1 MVFRSVVLAVAI
13 FASGANAQEG
23 TFAVRHL
30 TPETALKAAQAV
42 LAACRADG
50 FQIAVAVVD
59 RSGVA
64 QIVLR
69 DRFAGPHTVGVAID
83 KAYTAITLRQDT
95 LAIAQLSQSGEM
107 SGLRNFPRIVAVGGG
122 VVVEGGGTI
131 FGGIGVSGAPG
142 GAADDKC
149 AKAGL
154 AAIVDEITF

>member
-1 MVFRSVVLAVAI
+1 
-13 FASGANAQEG
+13 
-23 TFAVRHL
+23 L

-42 LAACRADG
+42 LAACRTDG

>member
-1 MVFRSVVLAVAI
+1 MVFRFAALA
-13 FASGANAQEG
+13 FAMFVSNANAQEG
-23 TFAVRHL
+23 TFAIRNL

-59 RSGVA
+59 RSGTA

-69 DRFAGPHTVGVAID
+69 DRFAGPHTVGIAID

-122 VVVEGGGTI
+122 VVVEGGGSI

>member
-1 MVFRSVVLAVAI
+1 MAFRSVVLALAI

>member
-1 MVFRSVVLAVAI
+1 MVVRFVALALAI

-95 LAIAQLSQSGEM
+95 LAIAQLSQAGEM

-122 VVVEGGGTI
+122 VVVEGGGSI

-154 AAIVDEITF
+154 AAIIDEITF

>member
-1 MVFRSVVLAVAI
+1 MAFRSVVLAVTI

>member
-83 KAYTAITLRQDT
+83 KADTAITLRQDT